1 MIPARF
7 EYHAA
12 KTVPEA
18 VALLDRYGEDA
29 KVLAG
34 GQSLL
39 PMMKLRLAEPR
50 HLVDIGPIGELRTIR
65 EEGGFLYIG
74 AGVSEAGAIASEVL
88 GNKCPLICE
97 TARQIGDPQVR
108 NRGTLGGNLAHGDP
122 GNDQP
127 AVMLALG
134 ASVILRGKAGER
146 SVSIDGFYRGL
157 YETQLQPGELLVN
170 IRIPVPSPHSGYSY
184 RKLKR
189 KTGDFATAAA
199 AVQLSLDSAGNC
211 ARIGIALTNVA
222 PMAVKVREAEQLL
235 TGKRITTELIEQAA
249 QIAMRVCDPAE
260 DLHGPAEYRIQMAG
274 EMTRRAIGEA
284 LARASR
290 H

>member
-1 MIPARF
+1 MIPASF

-12 KTVPEA
+12 KTVQEA
-18 VALLDRYGEDA
+18 LALLDQYGEDA

-39 PMMKLRLAEPR
+39 PMMKLRLAESR
-50 HLVDIGPIGELRTIR
+50 HLVDIGAIGELRAVR
-65 EEGGFLYIG
+65 EEDGFLYIG
-74 AGVSEAGAIASEVL
+74 AGVTEAGAIVSPLL

-134 ASVILRGKAGER
+134 ASVTLRGKAGER
-146 SVSIDGFYRGL
+146 SVPVDGFYRGL
-157 YETQLQPGELLVN
+157 YDTQLKQGELLVN
-170 IRIPVPSPHSGYSY
+170 IRISLPPPRSGHSY

-199 AVQLSLDSAGNC
+199 AVQLSLDNAGNC
-211 ARIGIALTNVA
+211 VRIGIALTNVA
-222 PMAVKVREAEQLL
+222 PMALKVRDAERLL
-235 TGKRITTELIEQAA
+235 TGKRITAELIEQAA
-249 QIAMRVCDPAE
+249 QIAMSVCDPGE
-260 DLHGPAEYRIQMAG
+260 DLHGPADYRTQMAG
-274 EMTRRAIGEA
+274 EMTRRAISEA
-284 LARASR
+284 LARAGGQ
-290 H
+290 